1 MKVPRCTKCKYFH
14 KTRAKTRTYD
24 HGQGFSMVAPSLA
37 DSLGT
42 YLGTY
47 LCHRRWWHITTLK
60 EIKECNVCEDFKF
73 KTKNND

>member
-14 KTRAKTRTYD
+14 KTRAKTRIYG

-37 DSLGT
+37 DG
-42 YLGTY
+42 LGTY
-47 LCHRRWWHITTLK
+47 LCHRKWWNITTLN
-60 EIKECNVCEDFKF
+60 EIKEGDVCEDFKF